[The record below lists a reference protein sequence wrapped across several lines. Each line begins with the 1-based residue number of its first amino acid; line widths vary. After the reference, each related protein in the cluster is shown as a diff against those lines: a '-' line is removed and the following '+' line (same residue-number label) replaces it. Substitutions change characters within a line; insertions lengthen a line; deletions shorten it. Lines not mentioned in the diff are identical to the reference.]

1 MHLPRTK
8 SKNGQAPVRTVQW
21 LNVRKVGGMWG
32 KDIKLEILKMQ
43 FGLSVIRWQ
52 YISYVFFSGQ
62 KLGNYILLLP
72 CQKYSAYI
80 LNSVNELNSLE
91 I

>member
-1 MHLPRTK
+1 MHLPRTI
-8 SKNGQAPVRTVQW
+8 SKNGQAPVRTAQW
-21 LNVRKVGGMWG
+21 LDVRKVGGMWG

-52 YISYVFFSGQ
+52 YISFYVFFSGQ

-72 CQKYSAYI
+72 CQKYSAY
-80 LNSVNELNSLE
+80 V
-91 I
+91 